1 MADLIALWQ
10 AEHARFSRV
19 LLALEEQLAEFHDDG
34 SPLFGLML
42 DIVSY
47 LREYAD
53 RVHHPREDVAFAR
66 LVLRDPSLRLP
77 INRLLQEHRAIV
89 VAGDEL
95 VTCLNEV
102 IVGGI
107 LERATVESAAALYL
121 TYYRHHL
128 ATEEREILPRASS
141 LLTAQDWHMVANA
154 VAPGEDPLFGPVPDE
169 RYREL
174 REFLDG
180 KASRHADLV
189 RDGKDEAG

>member
-1 MADLIALWQ
+1 MADLIALWH

-19 LLALEEQLAEFHDDG
+19 LNVLEEQLARFHDDQN
-34 SPLFGLML
+34 PVFGLML

-53 RVHHPREDVAFAR
+53 RFHHPREDAAFAC

-77 INRLLQEHRAIV
+77 INRLLQEHRAIA

-95 VTCLNEV
+95 VTCLNEI

-128 ATEEREILPRASS
+128 ATEEREILPRAAS
-141 LLTAQDWHMVANA
+141 LLTAQDWDTVATA
-154 VAPGEDPLFGPVPDE
+154 IAPASDPLFGPTPDE
-169 RYREL
+169 RFREL

-180 KASRHADLV
+180 AA
-189 RDGKDEAG
+189 